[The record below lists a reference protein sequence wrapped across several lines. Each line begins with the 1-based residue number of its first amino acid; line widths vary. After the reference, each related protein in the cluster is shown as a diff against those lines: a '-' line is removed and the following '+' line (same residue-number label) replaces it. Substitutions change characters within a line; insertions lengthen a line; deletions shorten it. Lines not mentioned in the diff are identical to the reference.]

1 MSTNTE
7 DATPTPPPPSPT
19 PFESFAS
26 ELWAEVLKKLLTP
39 SDVCSARATC
49 VVWRTACH
57 DHEDAIWDAVCK
69 SPRLAPYILGGFS
82 GRLPPPRDLCGK
94 DRCKAAI
101 SNRRCWASR
110 RTLLQRIVF
119 PSYVRCVKVDWKSNL
134 FAAGLYDGRVFIVS
148 LHDDEARDHAN
159 LRPAGDGHHV
169 DEVLA
174 LDIAGSF
181 LLSTSGQPSYYDQPA
196 TTSTLRIISVES
208 SPFEDLC
215 ELGARH
221 GGHTDSI
228 NAVKV
233 VAYASDG
240 ANHSCTAVTAS
251 SDSTLI
257 VWDICAQKAIRTM
270 RASAALRALETV
282 SDTSTSDAA
291 SAAATTLLSCSLD
304 GRVTEWDWQRGLKL
318 RTILE
323 GLPPLSAMSFHASSS
338 TIALGD
344 QCGAISLYR
353 LNPYR
358 VRVGS
363 ASSAAGSASSSASAR
378 PPSGSGVDLAHED
391 QQLMAYILAGPYG
404 NRPVAPRAK
413 LEVAT
418 VKHDADKLVYAART
432 GQLRVIRFDELPDEG
447 CPFGI
452 YTDGRSVRKD
462 DLAASALDG
471 AWRRQAGL
479 RKIEQ
484 LKACDCRMYV
494 SSVDYQGGVL
504 IADGFD
510 NVVVVMTMQDDE
522 DSGEGGARHRARDL
536 RDQTTHSCAADPLQ
550 RDDEDDEDDEDD
562 DEDD

>member
-240 ANHSCTAVTAS
+240 AKHSCTAVTAS

>member
-82 GRLPPPRDLCGK
+82 GRLPPPRDLRGK

-233 VAYASDG
+233 VAYAFDG

-378 PPSGSGVDLAHED
+378 PPSGSGVDLALED

-550 RDDEDDEDDEDD
+550 RNDEDDEDD

>member
-7 DATPTPPPPSPT
+7 DATPPPPPPPPPT

-39 SDVCSARATC
+39 ADVCSARATC

-82 GRLPPPRDLCGK
+82 GRLPPPRELCGE

-110 RTLLQRIVF
+110 RVLQQRVVF
-119 PSYVRCVKVDWKSNL
+119 PSYVRCVKVDWKSKL

-159 LRPAGDGHHV
+159 RQPRLAGDGHHV

-174 LDIAGSF
+174 LDIAGIF

-196 TTSTLRIISVES
+196 TTSTLRIISLES

-233 VAYASDG
+233 VAYAFDG

-270 RASAALRALETV
+270 RAAAPVRALETI
-282 SDTSTSDAA
+282 SNTSTGDEAP
-291 SAAATTLLSCSLD
+291 AAAATLLSCSLD

-550 RDDEDDEDDEDD
+550 RDDEDDEDD